1 MEYCI
6 HASRLIGILIISDA
20 YSAQILGVSPV
31 LVPLVPEKIHMPML
45 CLEDQFRPHNP
56 SKWKTAVEHQSCWQ
70 KIQNVPLDMENLP
83 VGLTGFGLQ
92 IYLAC
97 VWLRVLRFRHNL
109 MPPARHPSQNP
120 ISRLTLLEVFS
131 NNAEAR
137 SLAQELS
144 RIFAANRPEFLTGNA
159 NSFLLWHLLNLQ
171 LTTSI
176 SVIEDAAGRNGPEA
190 AGLAVESL
198 KVWAQSPIARRG
210 FVHAAQA
217 YLLMT
222 RHRKSDG
229 VMLHSE
235 MVFFYASLVMGFY
248 LPTAPVSDSPDRPP
262 FDVLEDV
269 DWDDIGEVGLCVGA
283 LHLSPPAPGS
293 ASVFIQHGGSVCFHE
308 AEYRDHYGA
317 ARRTFMKFAAQLEE
331 VGKWN
336 TEEYCTVLQILS
348 NTLPGH
354 VGFVSRM

>member
-1 MEYCI
+1 
-6 HASRLIGILIISDA
+6 
-20 YSAQILGVSPV
+20 
-31 LVPLVPEKIHMPML
+31 
-45 CLEDQFRPHNP
+45 
-56 SKWKTAVEHQSCWQ
+56 
-70 KIQNVPLDMENLP
+70 
-83 VGLTGFGLQ
+83 
-92 IYLAC
+92 
-97 VWLRVLRFRHNL
+97 

-120 ISRLTLLEVFS
+120 ISRLTLFEVFS
-131 NNAEAR
+131 NNAEAC

-144 RIFAANRPEFLTGNA
+144 RTFAANRSEFLTGNA
-159 NSFLLWHLLNLQ
+159 NSFLLWHFLNLQ

-176 SVIEDAAGRNGPEA
+176 FVVEDAAGRNGPEA

-198 KVWAQSPIARRG
+198 KVWTQSPIARRG
-210 FVHAAQA
+210 FVHAAQT

-235 MVFFYASLVMGFY
+235 MAFFYASLVMGFY
-248 LPTAPVSDSPDRPP
+248 LLTAPVSDSPERPP

-269 DWDDIGEVGLCVGA
+269 DWDEIGEVGLCGGA
-283 LHLSPPAPGS
+283 SPPTPGS
-293 ASVFIQHGGSVCFHE
+293 ASVFIQHGGSVCFHG
-308 AEYRDHYGA
+308 AAYRDHYGA
-317 ARRTFMKFAAQLEE
+317 ARRTFMNFAAQLEE

-336 TEEYCTVLQILS
+336 TEDYCTVLQTLS